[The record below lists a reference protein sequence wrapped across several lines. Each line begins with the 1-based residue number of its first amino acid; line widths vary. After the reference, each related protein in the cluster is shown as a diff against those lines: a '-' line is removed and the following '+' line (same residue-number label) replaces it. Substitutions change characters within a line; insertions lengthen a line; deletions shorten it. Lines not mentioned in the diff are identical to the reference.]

1 MKWTGLNELREKYL
15 SFFESKGH
23 LRLPSFSLIP
33 QNDKSLLLINSGM
46 APMKKYFTGEVTPPS
61 KRVTTCQKCIR
72 TPDIERVGK
81 TARHGTYF
89 EMLGNF
95 SFGDYFKHEATAWA
109 WEFCTQVLE
118 MPAENQPIAITME
131 RLLDLTNYIIDHM
144 VNDAGGHVR
153 EVIETLSDLGFTE
166 EELIEV
172 FHFSETDVKVCLAY
186 ADKDKEVE

>member
-1 MKWTGLNELREKYL
+1 
-15 SFFESKGH
+15 
-23 LRLPSFSLIP
+23 
-33 QNDKSLLLINSGM
+33 
-46 APMKKYFTGEVTPPS
+46 
-61 KRVTTCQKCIR
+61 
-72 TPDIERVGK
+72 
-81 TARHGTYF
+81 
-89 EMLGNF
+89 
-95 SFGDYFKHEATAWA
+95 
-109 WEFCTQVLE
+109 
-118 MPAENQPIAITME
+118 MPNENQPIAITVE